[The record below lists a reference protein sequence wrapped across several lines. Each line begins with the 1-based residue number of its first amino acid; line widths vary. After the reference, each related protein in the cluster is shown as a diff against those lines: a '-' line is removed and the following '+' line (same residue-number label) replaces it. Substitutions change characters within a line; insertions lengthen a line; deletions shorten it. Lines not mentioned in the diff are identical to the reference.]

1 MDPSLLQPQRPTST
15 LFLPKPT
22 LTVTLR
28 HQQTESATLTGL
40 DRRAS
45 VNRTTL
51 DALWLK
57 PGLTQTQ
64 NLTLRID
71 RSTFDFAPPS
81 PSASGGLAGAPAPF
95 EDATQVRLGA
105 TFLTPRSK
113 TRSRVV
119 GLSLDSSAAARGD
132 FSRGIAGGVIL
143 GERHVAR
150 PGLTWTYG
158 VAVRSQVADSDFL
171 VIPAVGID
179 WQARQDLRVLFQ
191 GQELR
196 ATKTLS
202 RSWSLASVTGF
213 DVRRA
218 WRLSD
223 HAAVR
228 EGVVRETGF
237 TTGIEAG
244 YTHRSTMAALSV
256 GWQFD
261 RQFQLDDRRG
271 SAVQTI
277 DAGSALTLG
286 LRLSRRL

>member
-1 MDPSLLQPQRPTST
+1 MDPSFLQPQRANAA
-15 LFLPKPT
+15 LFIPKPT
-22 LTVTLR
+22 LTVGLR
-28 HQQTESATLTGL
+28 HQQTASAELAGL

-51 DALWLK
+51 DAVWLK
-57 PGLTQTQ
+57 PGLKQTQ
-64 NLTLRID
+64 NLTLRVD
-71 RSTFDFAPPS
+71 RSTFDFAR
-81 PSASGGLAGAPAPF
+81 AANPF

-119 GLSLDSSAAARGD
+119 GLSVDSSASARGD

-158 VAVRSQVADSDFL
+158 VALRSQVADTDFL
-171 VIPAVGID
+171 VIPAIGLD

-202 RSWSLASVTGF
+202 RTWSLASVTSF

-223 HAAVR
+223 QAAVR
-228 EGVVRETGF
+228 DGVVRETSFTSGF
-237 TTGIEAG
+237 EAG
-244 YTHRSTMAALSV
+244 YTHRNTTAALIL
-256 GWQFD
+256 GWQFG
-261 RQFQLDDRRG
+261 RQFQLDDRSGRG
-271 SAVQTI
+271 VQTI

>member
-1 MDPSLLQPQRPTST
+1 MEPTLFQSQRVNPAM
-15 LFLPKPT
+15 FLPKPT
-22 LTVTLR
+22 LTVSLR
-28 HQQTESATLTGL
+28 NQQTASAELAGL
-40 DRRAS
+40 DRRSS
-45 VNRTTL
+45 VTRTTL
-51 DALWLK
+51 DTVWLK
-57 PGLTQTQ
+57 PGLKQTQ
-64 NLTLRID
+64 NLTLRVD

-81 PSASGGLAGAPAPF
+81 PSPSGGLAGAASPF

-113 TRSRVV
+113 TRTRVV
-119 GLSLDSSAAARGD
+119 GLSVDSAAATRGD
-132 FSRGIAGGVIL
+132 FTRGIAAGVIL

-202 RSWSLASVTGF
+202 RTWSLASVTGF

-223 HAAVR
+223 QAAVR

-244 YTHRSTMAALSV
+244 YTHRSTTAALSI
-256 GWQFD
+256 GWQFG
-261 RQFQLDDRRG
+261 RQFQVDDRSG
-271 SAVQTI
+271 HGVQTI